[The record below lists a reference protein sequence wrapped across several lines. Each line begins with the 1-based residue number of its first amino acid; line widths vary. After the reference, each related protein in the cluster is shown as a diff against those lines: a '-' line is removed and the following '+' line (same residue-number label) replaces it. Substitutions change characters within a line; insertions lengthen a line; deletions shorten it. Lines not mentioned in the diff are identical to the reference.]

1 MKSITL
7 LSPAKINLTLD
18 VLWKRPDGYH
28 EIVSVM
34 QPVSVFDEVRVSIEE
49 GEGIEVESRE
59 LRIMDVRDNLAWKA
73 ADLFL
78 RECGEKNKR
87 VNVNIRKR
95 IPVGAGLGGGSS
107 NAAAVLVGL
116 NRLLR
121 AFGEDE
127 LIRMSASIGADVA
140 FFIHSRSAIACGIGE
155 KITLLRNFP
164 NFYYVI
170 VNPGFEVSTKEIYKL
185 WDKIGKVRSLDD
197 LKLEDTI
204 HLFKRGEFPLSN
216 SLEEV
221 AVSLY
226 PEIRELKEVL
236 ENMGAG
242 AVSMTGSGPSVFG
255 VFKDSQ
261 SAYKIYEYLR
271 SNTRFKV
278 FVAQG
283 ISGWHILI

>member
-34 QPVSVFDEVRVSIEE
+34 QPVNVFDEVRVSIEE
-49 GEGIEVESRE
+49 GEGIEIESRG
-59 LRIMDVRDNLAWKA
+59 LRIKDVRDNLAWKA

-78 RECGEKNKR
+78 RECGERNKR
-87 VNVNIRKR
+87 VSVNIKKR

-121 AFGEDE
+121 VFGEDE
-127 LIRMSASIGADVA
+127 LIRMSARIGADVA

-155 KITLLRNFP
+155 KIILLRNFP

-170 VNPGFEVSTKEIYKL
+170 VNPSFEVSTKEIYKL
-185 WDKIGKVRSLDD
+185 WDRIGKVRSLSD

-204 HLFKRGEFPLSN
+204 FLFKKGEFPLSN

-255 VFKDSQ
+255 VFKDSW

-271 SNTRFKV
+271 GSTRFKV
-278 FVAQG
+278 FLAQG